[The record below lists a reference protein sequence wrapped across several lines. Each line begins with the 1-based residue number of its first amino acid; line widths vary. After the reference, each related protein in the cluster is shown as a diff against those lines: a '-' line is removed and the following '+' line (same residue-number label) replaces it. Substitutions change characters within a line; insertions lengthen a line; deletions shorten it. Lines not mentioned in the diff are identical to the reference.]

1 MKDASKKSTASTTAK
16 IFKEAP
22 NKQSRAVAVSKRHNH
37 LALCSN
43 LGKVSI
49 RSMEDFDKKLQTL
62 KDAKHWSEVAK
73 YSPNEDF
80 LAVGA
85 HDQVLYIYKIDADT
99 H

>member
-1 MKDASKKSTASTTAK
+1 
-16 IFKEAP
+16 
-22 NKQSRAVAVSKRHNH
+22 
-37 LALCSN
+37 
-43 LGKVSI
+43 
-49 RSMEDFDKKLQTL
+49 MEDFDKKLQTL